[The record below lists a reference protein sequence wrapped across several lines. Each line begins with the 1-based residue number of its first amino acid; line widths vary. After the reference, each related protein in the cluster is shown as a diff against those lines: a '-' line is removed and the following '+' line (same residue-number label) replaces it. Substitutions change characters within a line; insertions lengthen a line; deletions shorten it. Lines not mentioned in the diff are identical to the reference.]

1 MGILNVTPDS
11 FSDGGMYT
19 DVRTA
24 VAHGIEMEEQGASVI
39 DIGAESTRPG
49 SAPVSAEEEI
59 RRLKPVL
66 RDLVPSLSVPVS
78 VDTMKAEVAEMCL
91 SMGVGIVNDVNGL
104 RGEGMRE
111 VCAGSD
117 AYVIIMHMPGS
128 METVHR
134 GDMDGGFAEEM
145 RESLRGLTAS
155 ALDAGIGKDRIILD
169 PGIGFGKTFEQNMWI
184 LEHSSYFSDGFP
196 VLSASSRKRVIA
208 AGFPDMDID
217 VASAEAACIAARSG
231 ADMVRVHNVAV
242 TKAALDR
249 CFNRG

>member
-1 MGILNVTPDS
+1 MNTDKIFAEAIANEYAPKNASKVLALKKLDRKAKRKANI
-11 FSDGGMYT
+11 FAYT
-19 DVRTA
+19 FGTLMA
-24 VAHGIEMEEQGASVI
+24 
-39 DIGAESTRPG
+39 
-49 SAPVSAEEEI
+49 
-59 RRLKPVL
+59 LVL
-66 RDLVPSLSVPVS
+66 GVG
-78 VDTMKAEVAEMCL
+78 MCL

-169 PGIGFGKTFEQNMWI
+169 PGIGFGKTFEQNTWI

-208 AGFPDMDID
+208 ARFPDMDID